1 MDPAN
6 KFQVNTLKS
15 SKMVVL
21 SLKINFS
28 RHLHETDKTQNRAR
42 LYIFADR
49 VFVFYFYVVQHIH
62 LWSFAVNTDM
72 FQPQTPKCSPF
83 NVYGKI
89 RYILFFMT
97 KQTLLSFNLAE
108 TFNDCFLWKICSEKQ
123 ILPRIFYYS
132 KNF

>member
-15 SKMVVL
+15 SKKVVL

-62 LWSFAVNTDM
+62 LWSFAVNTEM
-72 FQPQTPKCSPF
+72 FQPHF
-83 NVYGKI
+83 
-89 RYILFFMT
+89 
-97 KQTLLSFNLAE
+97 
-108 TFNDCFLWKICSEKQ
+108 
-123 ILPRIFYYS
+123 
-132 KNF
+132 